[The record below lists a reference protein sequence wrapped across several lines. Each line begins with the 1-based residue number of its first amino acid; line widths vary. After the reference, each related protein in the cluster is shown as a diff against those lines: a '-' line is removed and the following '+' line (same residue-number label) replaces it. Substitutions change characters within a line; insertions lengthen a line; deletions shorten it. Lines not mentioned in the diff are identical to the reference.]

1 MSYRSTGERPDSLAA
16 GRVIGDYEIES
27 IAASGGMGIVYR
39 ATQRSLGRRV
49 ALKVIR
55 SEIAADPD
63 YRARFMRESR
73 QAAAVD
79 HPNIVSV
86 HEVGNHN
93 GQLFLAMQWIEGSDL
108 EELIRQKGRL
118 PEDQAV
124 RIALQLAGA
133 LQAVHDAGLIHR
145 DVKPPNVLLRQVG
158 GEDHTYLTDFGVAK
172 PLVADEKFTKSGF
185 AVGTSGYMAP
195 EQIQG
200 LEPMPQTDLYALG
213 CVFYRLLTGSGPFH
227 ANNDLALAWAH
238 LHNPRPAPSTTLP
251 ELGTRYDDFIATA
264 LAIEPDDRF
273 SSGHAFATALK
284 RVHREPAHH
293 VTVGSTA
300 ADTYVPTEATLVDPT
315 PASHTPI
322 DRQPRREPTSLYPP
336 YPQVAQGSQPV
347 RAGRTVALVLLAMVA
362 LAGAAVGALAASG
375 VFTKS
380 QTTTVNGPIAGRSSV
395 TSRSSSTSSSTTSSS
410 NSAHALPAGTTK
422 CDQNISAGPDTS
434 CPLAENTFVAYYDD
448 YKANGQ
454 QSSNTVTASSPVTQK
469 SYALRCTDNGQTVDC
484 AGDTNTFVTFPFRAV
499 QVYSPPS
506 SPPTQQGH
514 GPASGGPS
522 GCNCGVADLP
532 VRCDANI
539 SATSGVHCNFA
550 ENTFYEFYKATG
562 GDPTQSPL
570 LQVWSPAYRVY
581 IDLQCTNGDGVVDCT
596 RSGPGSSIDVR
607 FTQDSMSA
615 YTPDQAAAY
624 AQSANIGPQ
633 G

>member
-1 MSYRSTGERPDSLAA
+1 MSDRLTGERSDSLAA

-73 QAAAVD
+73 QAASVD
-79 HPNIVSV
+79 HPNVVSV

-93 GQLFLAMQWIEGSDL
+93 GQLFLAMQWIEGTDL
-108 EELIRQKGRL
+108 EDLIRRKGRL

-124 RIALQLAGA
+124 RITIQLAGA

-172 PLVADEKFTKSGF
+172 PLVADEKFTKSGL

-200 LEPMPQTDLYALG
+200 LEPLPQTDLYALG
-213 CVFYRLLTGSGPFH
+213 CVFYRLLTGSAPFL
-227 ANNDLALAWAH
+227 ATNDLALAWAH
-238 LHNPRPAPSTTLP
+238 LHNPRPTPSTTLP
-251 ELGTRYDDFIATA
+251 ILGTRYDEFIATA

-273 SSGHAFATALK
+273 GSGHVFALALK
-284 RVHREPAHH
+284 RVRHQPAHQ
-293 VTVGSTA
+293 VSVDSTEP
-300 ADTYVPTEATLVDPT
+300 DTYVPAEPTLVDPT
-315 PASHTPI
+315 QASHSPP
-322 DRQPRREPTSLYPP
+322 DRQPPRGPTALYPP
-336 YPQVAQGSQPV
+336 YEQVAQGSRPV

-362 LAGAAVGALAASG
+362 LAGIAVGALAASG
-375 VFTKS
+375 VFTQS
-380 QTTTVNGPIAGRSSV
+380 QTTTVNGPITGSSSV
-395 TSRSSSTSSSTTSSS
+395 TSDSTSSSMTGGSR
-410 NSAHALPAGTTK
+410 SAHLLPTATKK

-454 QSSNTVTASSPVTQK
+454 RASDTVTASSPVTQK
-469 SYALRCTDNGQTVDC
+469 SYELHCTNNGQTVDC
-484 AGDTNTFVTFPFRAV
+484 AGSTNTFVTFPFWAIR
-499 QVYSPPS
+499 VYSPPS
-506 SPPTQQGH
+506 APPTQQGQ
-514 GPASGGPS
+514 GPASGS
-522 GCNCGVADLP
+522 SSACNCGVADLP

-550 ENTFYEFYKATG
+550 NNTFYEFYKATG
-562 GDPTQSPL
+562 GDPTQSPPL
-570 LQVWSPAYRVY
+570 RVWSPAYRVY

-615 YTPDQAAAY
+615 YTPDQANAY

>member
-1 MSYRSTGERPDSLAA
+1 MSYRSTGERADSLAA

-79 HPNIVSV
+79 HPNVVSV

-108 EELIRQKGRL
+108 EELIKRKGRL
-118 PEDQAV
+118 AEDQAV

-172 PLVADEKFTKSGF
+172 PLLADEKFTKSGL

-213 CVFYRLLTGSGPFH
+213 CVFYRLLTGSAPFH
-227 ANNDLALAWAH
+227 ATNDLALAWAH
-238 LHNPRPAPSTTLP
+238 LHNPRPTPSTTLP
-251 ELGTRYDDFIATA
+251 ELGERYDDFIAMA
-264 LAIEPDDRF
+264 LAIEPGNRF
-273 SSGHAFATALK
+273 RSGRAFATALK
-284 RVHREPAHH
+284 TVHGQPAHH
-293 VTVGSTA
+293 VTVGPTA
-300 ADTYVPTEATLVDPT
+300 ADTYVPPEPTLVDPP
-315 PASHTPI
+315 PAARTPI
-322 DRQPRREPTSLYPP
+322 DRQPPRQPTALYPP
-336 YPQVAQGSQPV
+336 YPQVAEGPQPSP
-347 RAGRTVALVLLAMVA
+347 AGRTVALVLLTLVA
-362 LAGAAVGALAASG
+362 LAGIAVGALAASG

-380 QTTTVNGPIAGRSSV
+380 QTTTVNGPIKASSSGATNSRSRSTSTTRSSKSGNAPP
-395 TSRSSSTSSSTTSSS
+395 T
-410 NSAHALPAGTTK
+410 ATTK
-422 CDQNISAGPDTS
+422 CDQNISAGQDTS

-454 QSSNTVTASSPVTQK
+454 QSSNTVTASSSVTQK
-469 SYALRCTDNGQTVDC
+469 SYELHCTNNGQTVDC
-484 AGDTNTFVTFPFRAV
+484 GGATNTFVTFPFWAI
-499 QVYSPPS
+499 QVYRPPS
-506 SPPTQQGH
+506 APPTQQGQ
-514 GPASGGPS
+514 GTSSGGPS

-532 VRCDANI
+532 VRCDPNI
-539 SATSGVHCNFA
+539 SGTSGVHCNFA

-562 GDPTQSPL
+562 GDPTQSPS
-570 LQVWSPAYRVY
+570 LQVWSPAYHLY

-624 AQSANIGPQ
+624 ARSADLGPN

>member
-1 MSYRSTGERPDSLAA
+1 MSYRSTGDRPDSLAA

-93 GQLFLAMQWIEGSDL
+93 GQLFLAMQWIEGTDL
-108 EELIRQKGRL
+108 EELIRRKGRL

-213 CVFYRLLTGSGPFH
+213 CVFYRLLTGSGG
-227 ANNDLALAWAH
+227 L
-238 LHNPRPAPSTTLP
+238 SM
-251 ELGTRYDDFIATA
+251 
-264 LAIEPDDRF
+264 
-273 SSGHAFATALK
+273 
-284 RVHREPAHH
+284 
-293 VTVGSTA
+293 
-300 ADTYVPTEATLVDPT
+300 PTMTWPW
-315 PASHTPI
+315 
-322 DRQPRREPTSLYPP
+322 R
-336 YPQVAQGSQPV
+336 
-347 RAGRTVALVLLAMVA
+347 GRTSTIPARRPPQRSRNSELA
-362 LAGAAVGALAASG
+362 
-375 VFTKS
+375 
-380 QTTTVNGPIAGRSSV
+380 TTTSSRRR
-395 TSRSSSTSSSTTSSS
+395 SRSSRM
-410 NSAHALPAGTTK
+410 
-422 CDQNISAGPDTS
+422 
-434 CPLAENTFVAYYDD
+434 
-448 YKANGQ
+448 
-454 QSSNTVTASSPVTQK
+454 TASAPGTHSRRRSSAWIASPRIT
-469 SYALRCTDNGQTVDC
+469 
-484 AGDTNTFVTFPFRAV
+484 
-499 QVYSPPS
+499 
-506 SPPTQQGH
+506 
-514 GPASGGPS
+514 
-522 GCNCGVADLP
+522 
-532 VRCDANI
+532 
-539 SATSGVHCNFA
+539 
-550 ENTFYEFYKATG
+550 
-562 GDPTQSPL
+562 
-570 LQVWSPAYRVY
+570 
-581 IDLQCTNGDGVVDCT
+581 
-596 RSGPGSSIDVR
+596 
-607 FTQDSMSA
+607 
-615 YTPDQAAAY
+615 
-624 AQSANIGPQ
+624 
-633 G
+633 